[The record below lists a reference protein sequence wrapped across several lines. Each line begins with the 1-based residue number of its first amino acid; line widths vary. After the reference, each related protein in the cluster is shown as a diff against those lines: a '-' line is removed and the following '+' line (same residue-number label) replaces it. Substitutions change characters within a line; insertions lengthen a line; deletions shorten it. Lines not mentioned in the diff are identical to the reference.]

1 LYRYTLDAAGEFDD
15 DVYPPARK
23 ARSSFDGARPPPMI
37 PGSPD
42 RELMQ
47 MRREP
52 RRSVGS
58 IDTRRASRA
67 SRSSSMAGRNSASGI
82 DAAEKLEILTMSLR
96 LHIEEQS
103 SSEKTAQMLG
113 TLTALN
119 DLCRKQLA
127 ATVGLSTS

>member
-1 LYRYTLDAAGEFDD
+1 
-15 DVYPPARK
+15 
-23 ARSSFDGARPPPMI
+23 
-37 PGSPD
+37 
-42 RELMQ
+42 
-47 MRREP
+47 
-52 RRSVGS
+52 
-58 IDTRRASRA
+58 
-67 SRSSSMAGRNSASGI
+67 MAGRNSASGI